1 MCSLKYD
8 ANELNELNELMTQ
21 MSLQNRNGL
30 TVFKNTFVVG
40 KGEERWGGIDGSL
53 GLADA
58 NWYIEDG

>member
-40 KGEERWGGIDGSL
+40 RGGGDGEG
-53 GLADA
+53 
-58 NWYIEDG
+58 